1 MLTVMANTYNWDI
14 IKWFLYIS
22 QEKKLYTTREKEI
35 LPYIRYM
42 YILCI
47 KTLNDP
53 SASSISLRVP
63 IPRSHHPLLIL
74 NPKSQSSYNSVVWE
88 GAALAWAI
96 FLLLSLYD
104 VLTMIS
110 AIPFVSLNPRWL
122 LSCMTISKWLQH
134 NRHISYGWIGNDV
147 FILINDAETQVREK
161 SMREERTKMPEEKE
175 NGER

>member
-1 MLTVMANTYNWDI
+1 M
-14 IKWFLYIS
+14 
-22 QEKKLYTTREKEI
+22 
-35 LPYIRYM
+35 
-42 YILCI
+42 
-47 KTLNDP
+47 
-53 SASSISLRVP
+53 
-63 IPRSHHPLLIL
+63 
-74 NPKSQSSYNSVVWE
+74 
-88 GAALAWAI
+88 AWAI
-96 FLLLSLYD
+96 FLLLPLRD

-134 NRHISYGWIGNDV
+134 NRRISYGWIGNDV